1 MYENQDCLAYAGHLQ
16 AEHRVLHKRL
26 RDLQAE
32 LNSVTKTKLDAAMLE
47 RMTQVG
53 QQLVDELAGHFRE
66 EEEGGCMDYAV
77 SRVPGLAVEVRDL
90 EAEHPQLLA
99 SMRYMLAQLRLA
111 QPGELSVADF
121 KQQFDAFVVRML
133 AHEARESRVVERG
146 FNLPFDE

>member
-32 LNSVTKTKLDAAMLE
+32 LNSVAKPKLDAVMLE
-47 RMTQVG
+47 RMTEVG
-53 QQLVDELAGHFRE
+53 QQLVDELVSHFRE

-77 SRVPGLAVEVRDL
+77 SRMPGLALEVRDL
-90 EAEHPQLLA
+90 EAEHPKLLA
-99 SMRYMLAQLRLA
+99 GMQRMLAQLRSA
-111 QPGELSVADF
+111 QPGELNVADF
-121 KQQFDAFVVRML
+121 KQQFDEFVVRML

-146 FNLPFDE
+146 FNLPIDE